1 LAIICPTV
9 TTTDR
14 LEYDEQVKVAD
25 FASRIHIDLS
35 DGIFTESLLIDVE
48 ELYLPKDVVVDVHLM
63 YQRPLSVLRQLIDLR
78 PQMIIVHFEASD
90 DLIKVIGLVR
100 EAGIRLGL
108 AILPETTIEMVK
120 DLIPITD
127 HLLIFSGSLGSFGGK
142 ADLNLLDKVKEAKLI
157 KPELEVGWDGGVN
170 ADVASSLAKGGVDVL
185 NVGSYI
191 QESVDPKASFDELNR
206 LVGAS

>member
-14 LEYDEQVKVAD
+14 LEYQEQVGVVD
-25 FASRIHIDLS
+25 FASRVHIDLS
-35 DGIFTESLLIDVE
+35 DGIFTESPLIAIDE
-48 ELYLPKDVVVDVHLM
+48 IYLPKNLVVDVHLM
-63 YQRPLSVLRQLIDLR
+63 YQRPHSVIDQLIELR

-90 DLIKVIGLVR
+90 DVFNVVNLIKAAGVR
-100 EAGIRLGL
+100 VGL
-108 AILPETTIEMVK
+108 AILPETTINMATE
-120 DLIPITD
+120 LIPSID

-142 ADLNLLDKVKEAKLI
+142 ADLNLLKKVKEARLI
-157 KPELEVGWDGGVN
+157 KPGLEIGWDGGVN
-170 ADVASSLAKGGVDVL
+170 AEVAPALLKGGVDVL

-191 QESVDPKASFDELNR
+191 QKSEDPKASFDELNQ